1 MAVNASATYSRPPLA
16 GKLPSDW
23 WLKFGAPLPRGVLLR
38 DRSTGLNGLGVLT
51 EDHSGD
57 RTDGVVKYRSFATT
71 DIHTDRKDEIVF
83 LPYGKLVTNKSVLLR
98 AEALSV
104 YVAVFATEDDYTQ
117 QPVDMEPVDARV
129 PLPAGI
135 ILTSVPQTSN
145 RGMGELTA
153 SLHQL
158 ADPFGTGWGSV
169 LSGAYPFGFVIDDFE
184 LTKASTEA
192 VPAVALAI
200 NKLVSRHPDKYSRDS
215 KVLQL
220 YTRNAPSN
228 LGPLPPWPDDA
239 IPGDIV
245 LARVGEEILSGRLLA
260 VDIEGFVV
268 EFGEPVGGHSYDGM
282 GKSRHCLIVSPESV
296 VKRL

>member
-1 MAVNASATYSRPPLA
+1 
-16 GKLPSDW
+16 
-23 WLKFGAPLPRGVLLR
+23 
-38 DRSTGLNGLGVLT
+38 
-51 EDHSGD
+51 
-57 RTDGVVKYRSFATT
+57 VKYRSFATT